1 VEVRLKVFVRLHQK
15 GKLDMAVEWKEEYR
29 TGDEE
34 IDKQHRILFD
44 YLDDLELHMKKGIDA
59 AYVGRLLA
67 DLGLFTRSHFC
78 YEEICMRQNQCA
90 VAAKN
95 KEQHGKLLSL
105 YKQYNERF
113 QKEGVSEDLVLKL
126 HNFLE
131 NWLVH
136 HILKI
141 DTHLKSCLQVNL
153 LSQQ

>member
-1 VEVRLKVFVRLHQK
+1 
-15 GKLDMAVEWKEEYR
+15 MAVEWKEEYR

>member
-1 VEVRLKVFVRLHQK
+1 
-15 GKLDMAVEWKEEYR
+15 MAVEWKEEYR

-34 IDKQHRILFD
+34 IDKQHRILLD
-44 YLDDLELHMKKGIDA
+44 HLDDLKLHMKKGIDA

>member
-1 VEVRLKVFVRLHQK
+1 VRLKVFVRLHQK

>member
-1 VEVRLKVFVRLHQK
+1 MRLKVFVRLHQK

>member
-1 VEVRLKVFVRLHQK
+1 
-15 GKLDMAVEWKEEYR
+15 MAVEWKDEYR

-34 IDKQHRILFD
+34 IDKQHRILFN
-44 YLDDLELHMKKGIDA
+44 YLDDLELHMEKGIDA
-59 AYVGRLLA
+59 VYVGRLLA

-131 NWLVH
+131 SWLVN

-153 LSQQ
+153 RSQQ